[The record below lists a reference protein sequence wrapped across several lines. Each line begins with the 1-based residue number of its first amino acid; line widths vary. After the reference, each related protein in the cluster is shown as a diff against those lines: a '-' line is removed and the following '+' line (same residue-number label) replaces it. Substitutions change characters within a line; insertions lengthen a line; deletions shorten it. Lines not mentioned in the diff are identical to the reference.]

1 MGTASDTESRIER
14 VRLRYARLL
23 ARVPHQTWFLL
34 LGAAIALL
42 AVTTILTGR
51 WNAFERKSFDFYM
64 QARLQAPAPHP
75 DIVLVDIDEHSL
87 AAMAP
92 DYGRWPWPRRVLG
105 EFVDAVEAQGPKAI
119 VLDILFADP
128 DLHNPDSEAAFDA
141 AVRRAP
147 DVFYSAVRLPPE
159 FDGASAL
166 TVDRVPGAAPSAT
179 AARPAPKVAMILPYL
194 DSVLD
199 SGRIGTTNLLPDRDG
214 VAREAL
220 LRHDVGGWRI
230 PSLPAAVAGRLGAAL
245 PDRDRILL
253 NWRGPAGTYRH
264 VSFSDVHLDT
274 LRRTPTR
281 AADEFRG
288 KIVFVGSSA
297 AGLFDL
303 RPTPVSRVHPGT
315 EILATALDNLLRD
328 DHVRRAP
335 EWLVALLTAAIV
347 MALAAVFAFHYHHRF
362 PDRAFFFVQL
372 AVAAVSFGTLHVVPF
387 YVDASAPITFATTF
401 FGLARLSMQS
411 RDRGRCAQ
419 LRDKLAAGDL
429 DARIV
434 WLRCALPKRKAA
446 AFERLLARAARRSP
460 LAVAQ
465 LKAPGDTLGV
475 LERAFA
481 GETGLAW
488 LVPTGAGDERV
499 RSEIETLLADLE
511 AWTAA
516 NAAQLQYRIASA
528 TIPSGA
534 EEQADELR
542 NAFVRLLRESADD
555 TQGAHHDN
563 TN

>member
-1 MGTASDTESRIER
+1 MGTAGDSESRIER
-14 VRLRYARLL
+14 VRLRSAKLL

-34 LGAAIALL
+34 LGATIALL
-42 AVTTILTGR
+42 AATTILTGR
-51 WNAFERKSFDFYM
+51 WSAFERKSFDLYM
-64 QARLQAPAPHP
+64 RARLQAPAPHP

-105 EFVDAVEAQGPKAI
+105 EFIDAVESQGPKAI

-159 FDGASAL
+159 FDGASTL
-166 TVDRVPGAAPSAT
+166 TVDRVPGAAP
-179 AARPAPKVAMILPYL
+179 AADAIRPPPKVAMILPYL
-194 DSVLD
+194 DSVLE
-199 SGRIGTTNLLPDRDG
+199 SGRLGTTNLLPDRDG

-220 LRHDVGGWRI
+220 LRHDVGGWHI
-230 PSLPAAVAGRLGAAL
+230 PSLPAAVASRLGAAL

-264 VSFSDVHLDT
+264 VSFSDVYLDT

-281 AADEFRG
+281 APDEFRG

-315 EILATALDNLLRD
+315 EVLATTLDNLLRD

-335 EWLVALLTAAIV
+335 DWLVALLTAGIV
-347 MALAAVFAFHYHHRF
+347 MALAAVFAFHRY
-362 PDRAFFFVQL
+362 DRVPYGTFLFVQL
-372 AVAAVSFGTLHVVPF
+372 AVAAVSFGTLHVMPF
-387 YVDASAPITFATTF
+387 YVDASAPITFATAF

-411 RDRGRCAQ
+411 RDSGRAAL
-419 LRDKLAAGDL
+419 LRDRLAAGDL

-434 WLRCALPKRKAA
+434 WLRCALPRRKAA
-446 AFERLLARAARRSP
+446 IFERLLARAARRSP

-475 LERAFA
+475 LDRAFA

-488 LVPTGAGDERV
+488 LVPAGADDDRM
-499 RSEIETLLADLE
+499 RSEIEALLADLD

-516 NAAQLQYRIASA
+516 NAARLQYRIASA

-534 EEQADELR
+534 DQEQANELR
-542 NAFVRLLRESADD
+542 HAFVRLLRESADHH
-555 TQGAHHDN
+555 QGAQP
-563 TN
+563 